1 MADLARELRVADIID
16 GAALSNLQVATFVL
30 CFCVALF
37 DGYDIGTVGSMAP
50 LIADHFGVSVR
61 SFGPLFS
68 SGFVGMTI
76 GALVVGPT
84 ADHVGR
90 KWTIAASTF
99 VFGLFTLLIA
109 FAPSIDRMIT
119 LRFLAGVGLGGALPN
134 IIALTAEYAPRRA
147 RIFIVTLM
155 ACGIPL
161 GGVLAPLVGAYTGPH
176 WGWQA
181 SFFIGGGTPLVLCLC
196 LAALLPESLRFMVV
210 RNQPLARVL
219 AVLTRID
226 AARVPAGATGVSAPA
241 GATGLSVVLGDEEG
255 HIRASVW
262 ELFRQGRL
270 LVTLL
275 LWAMYFCSLLTA
287 LFIVSWLPAVLR
299 STGLPVSSSLLL
311 ASLFSTGGLIGSPIL
326 GRASDKYGP
335 YGVLAISYVLGA
347 AAAAYIGSAQSLAAL
362 SVTIFVAGFFVFGA
376 QACIQALSAAVY
388 PTAIRSAGVG
398 WSFGVGRLGSIVG
411 PLFGGMM
418 IAAHWA
424 VSDVFLAAAVPALV
438 AALATVSMWLLMRR
452 LPNQG
457 VVLS

>member
-1 MADLARELRVADIID
+1 MADPNRELRVADTID
-16 GAALSNLQVATFVL
+16 GAPLSSLQIATFVL

-37 DGYDIGTVGSMAP
+37 DGYDIGTVSSMAP

-90 KWTIAASTF
+90 KWTIVGSTL
-99 VFGLFTLLIA
+99 VFGLFTLLVA
-109 FAPSIDRMIT
+109 FAPALNVMIA

-181 SFFIGGGTPLVLCLC
+181 SFFIGGATPVVLCLF
-196 LAALLPESLRFMVV
+196 LAGKLPESLRFMVV
-210 RNQPLARVL
+210 RKQPLARIL
-219 AVLTRID
+219 AVLARID
-226 AARVPAGATGVSAPA
+226 AASVPAGSG
-241 GATGLSVVLGDEEG
+241 GLRVVLGDEEG
-255 HIRASVW
+255 HSRASVW
-262 ELFRQGRL
+262 ELFRHGRL

-275 LWAMYFCSLLTA
+275 LWVVYFCTLLTA

-299 STGLPVSSSLLL
+299 STGLPVSSALLL
-311 ASLFSTGGLIGSPIL
+311 ASLFSTGGLIGSPVL
-326 GRASDKYGP
+326 GRASDHYGP
-335 YGVLAISYVLGA
+335 YGILAISYVLGA
-347 AAAAYIGSAQSLAAL
+347 VFAAYIGSAHTLATL
-362 SVTIFVAGFFVFGA
+362 SVSILIAGFFIFGA

-418 IAAHWA
+418 IAAQWD
-424 VSDVFLAAAVPALV
+424 VTGVFLAAAVPALI
-438 AALATVSMWLLMRR
+438 AALATVTMWLLMRR
-452 LPNQG
+452 LPRQG

>member
-1 MADLARELRVADIID
+1 M
-16 GAALSNLQVATFVL
+16 
-30 CFCVALF
+30 
-37 DGYDIGTVGSMAP
+37 TV
-50 LIADHFGVSVR
+50 
-61 SFGPLFS
+61 
-68 SGFVGMTI
+68 

-90 KWTIAASTF
+90 KWTIVGSTF

-109 FAPSIDRMIT
+109 AAPSLNVMIA

-134 IIALTAEYAPRRA
+134 IIALTAEYAPRRS
-147 RIFIVTLM
+147 RTFIVTLM

-161 GGVLAPLVGAYTGPH
+161 GGVLAPLVGSYIGPH

-181 SFFIGGGTPLVLCLC
+181 SFIIGGATPIVLCLF
-196 LAALLPESLRFMVV
+196 LGGRLPESLRFMVV

-219 AVLTRID
+219 AVLARID
-226 AARVPAGATGVSAPA
+226 AASATTGAGAVT
-241 GATGLSVVLGDEEG
+241 VVLGDEEG
-255 HIRASVW
+255 HARASVW
-262 ELFRQGRL
+262 ELFKQGRL

-275 LWAMYFCSLLTA
+275 LWAVYFCTLLTA

-299 STGLPVSSSLLL
+299 STGLPVSSALLL

-326 GRASDKYGP
+326 GRASDYYGP
-335 YGVLAISYVLGA
+335 YGVLAISYLLGA
-347 AAAAYIGSAQSLAAL
+347 IAAAYIGSAHGLSTL
-362 SVTIFVAGFFVFGA
+362 SVTIFIAGFFVFGA

-388 PTAIRSAGVG
+388 PTSIRSAGVG
-398 WSFGVGRLGSIVG
+398 WSFGIGRLGSIVG

-418 IAAHWA
+418 IAAQWA
-424 VSDVFLAAAVPALV
+424 VSDVFLAAAVPALL